1 MKKIGLLLMLICIC
15 SACDPMYH
23 LIVVNYTDEYK
34 QVTLQ
39 SKIDSAYYYKAIP
52 DEIFKEGEKLA
63 KKAMYPLKDKN
74 ERSRLVTVEV
84 PPHQRAVLCT
94 GIGRYMYFPIIINN
108 DTIKQDS
115 VHYSKWR
122 LKAPENEL
130 GNLTKNVIVLK

>member
-1 MKKIGLLLMLICIC
+1 MKKISLLLILICIC

-23 LIVVNYTDEYK
+23 LIVMNYTDEYK

-84 PPHQRAVLCT
+84 PPHQRAVLCQ
-94 GIGRYMYFPIIINN
+94 GIGRYIDFPIIINN
-108 DTIKQDS
+108 DTIKLDS
-115 VHYSKWR
+115 IHYSKFIMI
-122 LKAPENEL
+122 APKDKL
-130 GNLTKNVIVLK
+130 GGIKNVIVLK